1 MRLFENKSTGL
12 CRLRLF
18 LVLPRPA
25 PIVIILMI
33 FRTRKLRTLR
43 HERYEIDTT
52 LFIIFYL
59 NQNFVLPFLRLKV
72 LNFVL
77 RDSFVAC
84 VSWPC
89 EVCNLVTHAPVTN
102 LLSGGVDVFRTRM
115 FSHSSGFCGL
125 FVFVDLTAGGWGWGG
140 NFILHKVCR
149 FCCYLSY
156 ISLIHFNSLHQF
168 MYCLSRNQRLALN
181 STDVFFYCDNFT
193 YMFRPVILQS
203 SRWHF
208 CSKNTVWSDGSHWAT
223 VLKYIECR
231 LEFSVCWYKIM

>member
-1 MRLFENKSTGL
+1 MKLIQRCLLFFILIKIS
-12 CRLRLF
+12 CFPFWDSRF
-18 LVLPRPA
+18 LILSSETHLWPVSA
-25 PIVIILMI
+25 DHAKFVIWLHMHQLQICSLAALMCSE
-33 FRTRKLRTLR
+33 
-43 HERYEIDTT
+43 HE
-52 LFIIFYL
+52 
-59 NQNFVLPFLRLKV
+59 
-72 LNFVL
+72 
-77 RDSFVAC
+77 C
-84 VSWPC
+84 
-89 EVCNLVTHAPVTN
+89 LVTAV
-102 LLSGGVDVFRTRM
+102 
-115 FSHSSGFCGL
+115 
-125 FVFVDLTAGGWGWGG
+125 VFVVFLYFFCFFCFFFFFFRGGGGGGWGG
-140 NFILHKVCR
+140 NFIIHKVCR

-208 CSKNTVWSDGSHWAT
+208 CYKNTVWSDGSHWAT